1 MRTLPIFLVMFMTAA
16 TLAAGDSKDTVKF
29 APGPASSYPAKQ
41 TNGHVTVA
49 AVAYDTE
56 ELAHSA
62 FGKLNP
68 NQYGILPIL
77 VIIQNDTDQPL
88 RLEHLQTEYT
98 TADGHHVEATP
109 ADEVQTL
116 GGADRPRVPTP
127 SPLPIHRK
135 HKNPLDVWEI
145 DGRSFSAKLL
155 PAHDSVSGFFYF
167 QAEHQPGAR
176 FYLTGIKVAATG
188 QDIFYFDFPLERPK

>member
-1 MRTLPIFLVMFMTAA
+1 MKALPIFLVMVMTAA
-16 TLAAGDSKDTVKF
+16 TLAAGNTKDAVKF
-29 APGPASSYPAKQ
+29 APGPASSYRAKQ

-88 RLEHLQTEYT
+88 KLEHLQTEYT
-98 TADGHHVEATP
+98 TADGRHLDATP
-109 ADEVQTL
+109 PDEVQTL
-116 GGADRPRVPTP
+116 GGAQRPNVPTP
-127 SPLPIHRK
+127 TPIPIHRK

-155 PAHDSVSGFFYF
+155 PAHDSVNGFFYF
-167 QAEHQPGAR
+167 QTTHEPGAR

-188 QDIFYFDFPLERPK
+188 QDIFYFDFPLESPK

>member
-1 MRTLPIFLVMFMTAA
+1 MKAFPICLIMFMAAA
-16 TLAAGDSKDTVKF
+16 TLAAGNTKDAGKF

-49 AVAYDTE
+49 AIAYDTE

-68 NQYGILPIL
+68 NQYGVLPIL
-77 VIIQNDTDQPL
+77 VIIQNDTDQAL
-88 RLEHLQTEYT
+88 KLDHLETEYT
-98 TADGHHVEATP
+98 GADGRHVEATP

-116 GGADRPRVPTP
+116 GGTERPHVPTP
-127 SPLPIHRK
+127 TPIPIHRK

-155 PAHDSVSGFFYF
+155 PAHDSVYGFFYF
-167 QAEHQPGAR
+167 QTAHQPGSK
-176 FYLTGIKVAATG
+176 FYLTGVKVAATG
-188 QDIFYFDFPLERPK
+188 QDVFYFEFPLENPK